1 MLTKALAACLVLLAI
16 AVSTV
21 GAQDGSR
28 AVVVV
33 RSGDDS
39 VETRCVAFDEIEIS
53 GYELLERSGL
63 LAESKVVGMGALVC
77 RLGETGC
84 PAGDCFCE
92 CKGGDE
98 CVYWSFW
105 RLAEDGWQYSQV
117 GATQHTVSKGDVDG
131 WSWGPGSVTGAIEP
145 PVVSF
150 EEICSDPDNMAGGND
165 NFSAIETEAWPTY
178 LAFGFIIVFISGV
191 ILVIQRRRSSQ

>member
-1 MLTKALAACLVLLAI
+1 MGIVILLLVI
-16 AVSTV
+16 AVSAVT
-21 GAQDGSR
+21 AQEGGR
-28 AVVVV
+28 AAIVV
-33 RSGDDS
+33 RSGDDA
-39 VETRCVAFDEIEIS
+39 VESRCVAFEESEIS

-98 CVYWSFW
+98 CVYWSYW
-105 RLAEDGWQYSQV
+105 RLAEAGWQYSQI
-117 GATQHTVSKGDVDG
+117 GATQRTVSDGDVEG

-150 EEICSDPDNMAGGND
+150 EELCSAQENVTDGND
-165 NFSAIETEAWPTY
+165 NFSAIDTEAWPTY
-178 LAFGFIIVFISGV
+178 LAFGLIIVFIGGV
-191 ILVIQRRRSSQ
+191 IIVVRRRRPGQ